1 MYALAVVAVST
12 VPGVAL
18 MVLILRM
25 DRREPEPLGL
35 VAKVIGLG
43 AAGAIVAALV
53 ELALDAAPLFHLGAT
68 SALGGLAGAAAVSFI
83 QIAPIEEA
91 CKLAVVLLFAWGNPA
106 FNEENDGIVY
116 VGASALGFALLENI
130 LFVAQGGI
138 GTGVL
143 RAFTSIPLHLFTGVV
158 AGLLVGRARFAAPR
172 ARALLLLAGF
182 GLAWLFHGLYD
193 TLAMS
198 QSALA
203 LLLLPLLAGLIALGI
218 AALRKGRMASLL
230 RWDGPA
236 PAATKSTPARRAPGW
251 MAVTSRILLA
261 GCALFWALL
270 AVGIAEPGPGVERGE
285 TILGG
290 ILLTVIPASLGTI
303 LEVSYHKRQGES
315 GRSCS
320 IDKS

>member
-12 VPGVAL
+12 IPGIAF

-25 DRREPEPLGL
+25 DRREPEPLRL

-43 AAGAIVAALV
+43 AAGAVVAALV
-53 ELALDAAPLFHLGAT
+53 ELALDAAPLFRLE
-68 SALGGLAGAAAVSFI
+68 GLAGAAAVSFI

-130 LFVAQGGI
+130 LFVARGGI

-143 RAFTSIPLHLFTGVV
+143 RAFTSIPLHLFTGIV
-158 AGLLVGRARFAAPR
+158 AGLFIGRAKFAGAR
-172 ARALLLLAGF
+172 ARPLLVLAGF
-182 GLAWLFHGLYD
+182 GLAWLIHGLYD
-193 TLAMS
+193 TLALS
-198 QSALA
+198 QGALA
-203 LLLLPLLAGLIALGI
+203 LLLLPLLAGLAALGVV
-218 AALRKGRMASLL
+218 ALRKGRMASLL

-236 PAATKSTPARRAPGW
+236 PAATSRTAVRRTPVGRAPRW

-261 GCALFWALL
+261 GCALFWILL
-270 AVGIAEPGPGVERGE
+270 AVGIAEPGSSEGRAE
-285 TILGG
+285 TVLGG
-290 ILLTVIPASLGTI
+290 ILLTAILASLGTV
-303 LEVSYHKRQGES
+303 LEVSYHKRKARAAARTGP
-315 GRSCS
+315 
-320 IDKS
+320 